1 MYDTPGVKT
10 LNIPANVRN
19 IYLKGLNSDSLEEI
33 NVDKNNPS
41 FTSQDGIL
49 YTEDMTILIRVP
61 RAKDVSAFAIPSDVT
76 EILSFAFESCDSL
89 KRIVIPETVT
99 KIDDCAFYLCHNLSS
114 VTILNSECVIDD
126 EYNGEDGVT
135 FCNTCIYPNGNYL
148 GIIQG
153 YDNSTAEKYAQ
164 QYDRT
169 FVSLGTNP
177 ASTTTITITT
187 TASITTTP
195 PITTEPAYSLGDV
208 NGDGSVDSTD
218 ASAVLAEYAAIQ
230 TGNESSFTDKQ
241 EEVANVNMDGTI
253 DSSDASVIL
262 SYYAYL
268 STGGTLSMEDYLN
281 PPTEKGFDIKDYPV
295 YGLQLSTIKQSAS
308 DFDKCMENEL
318 CILYSYK
325 DPAIKFALVDLN
337 SDESPELIVTSGE
350 LGSGSSIIA
359 EVYTLID
366 NSLVKLCQS
375 AERAWYYMCEDN
387 VIASSNVMGQG
398 YGYCYYNYQ
407 MNSELNLIEY
417 VFHDYTTEKKVI
429 QHSSGKI
436 LTEEEAA
443 EIQEKYVEIA
453 LELIEL

>member
-1 MYDTPGVKT
+1 M
-10 LNIPANVRN
+10 
-19 IYLKGLNSDSLEEI
+19 
-33 NVDKNNPS
+33 
-41 FTSQDGIL
+41 
-49 YTEDMTILIRVP
+49 
-61 RAKDVSAFAIPSDVT
+61 
-76 EILSFAFESCDSL
+76 
-89 KRIVIPETVT
+89 
-99 KIDDCAFYLCHNLSS
+99 
-114 VTILNSECVIDD
+114 
-126 EYNGEDGVT
+126 
-135 FCNTCIYPNGNYL
+135 
-148 GIIQG
+148 
-153 YDNSTAEKYAQ
+153 
-164 QYDRT
+164 
-169 FVSLGTNP
+169 
-177 ASTTTITITT
+177 
-187 TASITTTP
+187 
-195 PITTEPAYSLGDV
+195 
-208 NGDGSVDSTD
+208 
-218 ASAVLAEYAAIQ
+218 LAEYAAIQ
-230 TGNESSFTDKQ
+230 TGNELSFTDKQ
-241 EEVANVNMDGTI
+241 EEVADVNMDGTI

-308 DFDKCMENEL
+308 DLDKCMENEL

-325 DPAIKFALVDLN
+325 DPAIKFTLVDLN
-337 SDESPELIVTSGE
+337 GDNTPELIVTSGE

-375 AERAWYYMCEDN
+375 GERLWYYMCEDN
-387 VIASSNVMGQG
+387 VIASSSVMGQG

-417 VFHDYTTEKKVI
+417 VSHDYTTGKKVI

-443 EIQEKYVEIA
+443 EIQEKYIEIA